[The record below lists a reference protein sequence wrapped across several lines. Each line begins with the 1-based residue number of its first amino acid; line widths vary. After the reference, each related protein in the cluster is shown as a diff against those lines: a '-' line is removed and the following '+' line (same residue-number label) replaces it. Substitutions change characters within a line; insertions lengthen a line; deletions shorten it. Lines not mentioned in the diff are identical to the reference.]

1 MEDPESILFDVLLE
15 KHEVTIPKH
24 IRNILISMGLHKPFV
39 LEEAN
44 EQFNNNRGSKME
56 FDFEEIENFVKN
68 DNDYLALANEKKTDY
83 FGPMCGDP
91 KNFKLKYGEK
101 LMIKSILRIIKNAK
115 NKKNHWKLDPTSN
128 NEKENSEDKIVFKYD
143 RIEEEKELRERLEKV
158 EYPQEIKL
166 DIKQVSIKIL
176 VEGKEYKASMRCPLC
191 SVEVSIKKYLNKTGT
206 KMLWNVSNFDRHVF
220 GKHCLEDRK
229 TKRLGKRKL
238 KDSSSKNRSATVR
251 SANPDPEQE
260 TDKV

>member
-1 MEDPESILFDVLLE
+1 MEDPESILFDVLLQ

-24 IRNILISMGLHKPFV
+24 IRNISISMWLHKPFV

-68 DNDYLALANEKKTDY
+68 DNDYLALANAKKKKTD
-83 FGPMCGDP
+83 
-91 KNFKLKYGEK
+91 
-101 LMIKSILRIIKNAK
+101 
-115 NKKNHWKLDPTSN
+115 
-128 NEKENSEDKIVFKYD
+128 SEDKIVFQYD
-143 RIEEEKELRERLEKV
+143 RIKEEKELRKRLGKV
-158 EYPQEIKL
+158 EYPRGIKL

-176 VEGKEYKASMRCPLC
+176 VEGKKCTASMWCPLC
-191 SVEVSIKKYLNKTGT
+191 SVKVSIKKYLNKSGT
-206 KMLWNVSNFDRHVF
+206 KMLWNVSNFGRHVF

-229 TKRLGKRKL
+229 TKRLGKQKL
-238 KDSSSKNRSATVR
+238 NDSSSKNRSGTAT
-251 SANPDPEQE
+251 SANPEAEQD